1 MLYLFFMSDDPIRD
15 ADRYQAA
22 LDREYDEE
30 EEE

>member
-1 MLYLFFMSDDPIRD
+1 MFYLFFMGDDPIRD

-22 LDREYDEE
+22 LDRESEE

>member
-1 MLYLFFMSDDPIRD
+1 MFYLFFTSDDPIWD
-15 ADRYQAA
+15 AERYQAA